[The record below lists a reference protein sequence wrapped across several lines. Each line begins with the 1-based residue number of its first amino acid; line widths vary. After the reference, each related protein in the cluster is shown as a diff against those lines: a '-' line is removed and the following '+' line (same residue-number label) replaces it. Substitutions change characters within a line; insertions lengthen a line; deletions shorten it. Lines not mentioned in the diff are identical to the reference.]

1 MLNSIYRTIGNTP
14 MVKINNITKELDIAD
29 IYVKIESAN
38 PSGSIKDRA
47 ALYMIEKAEE
57 KGILSKGSTIIE
69 PTSGNTGIAL
79 AMIGASKGYDVILV
93 MPDSM
98 SIERRKLM
106 LGYGA
111 KILLTP
117 GKDGMKGSVDLAE
130 KLSREKG
137 YFLPN
142 QFENDNNKLAHYETT
157 GIEILE
163 QRKHKIDAFVA
174 GVGTGGTV
182 SGVGKRLKEEVDNI
196 KVYAV
201 QPKTSPVLT
210 KNISGSHKIQGI
222 GANFIPGIY
231 DKDVVDEVID
241 ISDEDAFKYARL
253 LGEKEGILSGIS
265 SGANI
270 AAAIEVA
277 KKLGKGKVVVT
288 VLPDTGERYL
298 STSLFERK

>member
-1 MLNSIYRTIGNTP
+1 MLNSIYNTIGNTP
-14 MVKINNITKELDIAD
+14 MVKINNITEGLDIAD

-57 KGILSKGSTIIE
+57 EGILSVGSTIIE

-79 AMIGASKGYDVILV
+79 AMIGAAKGYEVILV

-98 SIERRKLM
+98 SVERRKLM

-111 KILLTP
+111 NILLTP
-117 GKDGMKGSVDLAE
+117 GKEGMKGSVDLAE
-130 KLSREKG
+130 KLSKEKG

-142 QFENDNNKLAHYETT
+142 QFENTNNKLAHYETT
-157 GIEILE
+157 SIEIIE
-163 QRKHKIDAFVA
+163 QTKENIDAFVA

-182 SGVGKRLKEEVDNI
+182 SGIGKRLKEEVEDI
-196 KVYAV
+196 KIYAV

-210 KNISGSHKIQGI
+210 TNTSGPHKIQGI

-231 DKDVVDEVID
+231 DKDVIDGVID
-241 ISDEDAFKYARL
+241 ILDEDAFKYARL
-253 LGEKEGILSGIS
+253 LGKKEGILSGIS
-265 SGANI
+265 SGANL
-270 AAAIEVA
+270 AGAIEVA

-298 STSLFERK
+298 STSLFERE

>member
-1 MLNSIYRTIGNTP
+1 MLNSIYNTIGNTP
-14 MVKINNITKELDIAD
+14 MVKINNITEGLDIAD

-57 KGILSKGSTIIE
+57 EGILSVGSTIIE

-79 AMIGASKGYDVILV
+79 AMIGAAKGYELILA

-98 SIERRKLM
+98 SVERRKLM

-111 KILLTP
+111 NILLTP
-117 GKDGMKGSVDLAE
+117 GKEGMKGSVDLAE
-130 KLSREKG
+130 KLSKEKG

-142 QFENDNNKLAHYETT
+142 QFENTNNKLAHYETT
-157 GIEILE
+157 SIEILE
-163 QRKHKIDAFVA
+163 QTKENIDAFVA

-182 SGVGKRLKEEVDNI
+182 SGIGKRLKEEVEDI
-196 KVYAV
+196 KIYAV
-201 QPKTSPVLT
+201 QPKASPVLT
-210 KNISGSHKIQGI
+210 TNTSGPHKIQGI

-231 DKDVVDEVID
+231 DKDVIDGVID

-253 LGEKEGILSGIS
+253 LGKKEGILSGIS
-265 SGANI
+265 SGANL
-270 AAAIEVA
+270 AGAIEVA

-298 STSLFERK
+298 STSLFERE

>member
-79 AMIGASKGYDVILV
+79 AMIGASKGYEVILV

-117 GKDGMKGSVDLAE
+117 VKDGMKGSVDLAE